1 MTAVVALADV
11 TIRSLLGRRRILLM
25 GLLAGSPLLLAVLVR
40 LGGGRPDASAVLDN
54 LVLRTVL
61 PLVALVVGTS
71 TLGSEIDDGTLI
83 FQLVKPIARW
93 RVAITKALVAA
104 LTTTLLIVPPMLL
117 TGLVLGRGDQVV
129 TTLSGYT
136 LSAVAGGSAY
146 AVAFT
151 ALGALTR
158 RALVIGLGYTLIWEG
173 VLAGILE
180 GTRYLSVR
188 QAMLGIVATL
198 TGEGPERTPLAPPV
212 AWAII
217 AVVVVVG
224 LALASLALR
233 RFQVRAPD

>member
-1 MTAVVALADV
+1 MSTVVALADV
-11 TIRSLLGRRRILLM
+11 TLRSLLGRRRILLM
-25 GLLAGSPLLLAVLVR
+25 GLLAGSPVLLALLVR

-71 TLGSEIDDGTLI
+71 TLGSEIDDGTLL

-93 RVAITKALVAA
+93 RVAVSKALVAA
-104 LTTTLLIVPPMLL
+104 IATAVLIVPPMLV
-117 TGLVLGRGDQVV
+117 TGLVLARGDQTG
-129 TTLSGYT
+129 TTLSGYAV
-136 LSAVAGGSAY
+136 SAIAGGTAY
-146 AVAFT
+146 AIAFT
-151 ALGALTR
+151 ALGGLTR

-188 QAMLGIVATL
+188 QAMLGIVAAM
-198 TGEGPERTPLAPPV
+198 TGEDAGRVPLPPTV
-212 AWAII
+212 SITI
-217 AVVVVVG
+217 LVVVG
-224 LALASLALR
+224 VVGLVLASLALR